1 MVNSTTMIAL
11 NNITTVRRKTGDS
24 NTHRTFSYSIGHIEQ
39 VTDATKRGNIDYQ
52 PTFLL
57 NHHLCGIY
65 RTYIVVPEK
74 EINL

>member
-1 MVNSTTMIAL
+1 MRCSGLACVEIIVAY
-11 NNITTVRRKTGDS
+11 
-24 NTHRTFSYSIGHIEQ
+24 RTFSYSIGHIEQ

-57 NHHLCGIY
+57 YHHLSGVH